1 MAAPGEGEVRP
12 VAECHT
18 CGERFT
24 FHDSTSSLLK
34 HLQRWWPVG
43 LLEHSDVDPDPHYGK
58 SKIEKGNKSA
68 ENLKD
73 FFLT

>member
-1 MAAPGEGEVRP
+1 MWQFFRMAAPGEGEVRP
-12 VAECHT
+12 VAECHS

-58 SKIEKGNKSA
+58 SKIEKGNK
-68 ENLKD
+68 KC
-73 FFLT
+73 